1 MIELLLFYINLSS
14 LSFFIFI
21 NIFKKYRS
29 IRDREGYASNTRKT
43 TDFLNY
49 AREDIHWWSTW
60 FNQFILCLCILIFR
74 KSANPGQVDITM
86 STIVIFVKHFFG
98 AYLIR

>member
-29 IRDREGYASNTRKT
+29 IRDRLGFSSNSRKT

-60 FNQFILCLCILIFR
+60 FNQFLLCLCVLLFR
-74 KSANPGQVDITM
+74 KSANKIDITV
-86 STIVIFVKHFFG
+86 STIEVFVKHFFG